1 MSEYAFIICFVLGLV
16 AGVVVTIVGFR
27 LGWKTSYEIRSNK
40 EEPAEGKGLFP
51 SKKDPAEFEL
61 IEENEPETAL
71 NRE

>member
-1 MSEYAFIICFVLGLV
+1 VSEYAFIICFVLGLI
-16 AGVVVTIVGFR
+16 AGAALVLIGLKYGF
-27 LGWKTSYEIRSNK
+27 KASYEIRSNK